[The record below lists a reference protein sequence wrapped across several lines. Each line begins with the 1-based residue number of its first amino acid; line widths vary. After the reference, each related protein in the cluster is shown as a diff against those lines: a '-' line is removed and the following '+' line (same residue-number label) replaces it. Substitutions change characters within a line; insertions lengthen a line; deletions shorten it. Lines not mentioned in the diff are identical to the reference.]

1 MTLPVMIV
9 VASLAASPQVEPP
22 QDPPAV
28 EELAQEEA
36 LPPAEPIAEDL
47 QATAEEAIERG
58 LAAFS
63 RRRYQAAETAF
74 REALETDPESAAA
87 AFYLGYTLYKVAE
100 PTRRLTPGKQE
111 AAQMFAKA
119 YGLDPQFRPVWA
131 R

>member
-1 MTLPVMIV
+1 MTLAVMIV
-9 VASLAASPQVEPP
+9 VASLAASPQVEP
-22 QDPPAV
+22 QETPAV

-36 LPPAEPIAEDL
+36 LPPAEPVVEDL

-63 RRRYQAAETAF
+63 RRRYQTAETAF
-74 REALETDPESAAA
+74 REAGETDPRSAAA
-87 AFYLGYTLYKVAE
+87 SFYLGYTLYKVAE

-111 AAQMFAKA
+111 AAQMFARA
-119 YGLDPQFRPVWA
+119 FELDPQFRPAWA